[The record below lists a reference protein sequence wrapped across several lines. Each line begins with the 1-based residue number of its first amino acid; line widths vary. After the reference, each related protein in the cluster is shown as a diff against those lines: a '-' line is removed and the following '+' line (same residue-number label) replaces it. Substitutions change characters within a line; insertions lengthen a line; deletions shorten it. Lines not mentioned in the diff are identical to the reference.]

1 MLEFD
6 FVTITKTN
14 KHMSNQPAII
24 DYQKKVKT
32 LLFQLETSNENEGF
46 TEMEFSLFE
55 FAFEELLASNKFGE
69 LPGEE
74 RVKIFNTYKEMSRVF
89 EYLQMFFLNTKDSC
103 KVASYN

>member
-14 KHMSNQPAII
+14 IHMSNQPAII
-24 DYQKKVKT
+24 DYQNKVNK
-32 LLFQLETSNENEGF
+32 LLYQLSASNENEGF

-55 FAFEELLASNKFGE
+55 VAFEELLASKKFGE

-89 EYLQMFFLNTKDSC
+89 EYLQAFFMKTKDSF
-103 KVASYN
+103 KVAYN